1 MRPRQIQSIDTER
14 KIFETALL
22 LFDQKGYDN
31 VSINEICQQLGLTKG
46 AFYYHFSS
54 KSAIL
59 IMKYRLNEE
68 SLKKYYKSISS
79 DKPMQKLIKIIGRL
93 INYPT
98 ITSLEEIKSAF
109 KVQIDSH
116 YQDFVGGDSYVQK
129 TILMEI
135 IKEGQ
140 STGDIRKDMSVELL
154 ADLIIRYKF
163 GLYIEWCIKDGQ
175 MDIEVLG
182 RRDFDALI
190 SFFTQ
195 SPLDN
200 NNQVTKN

>member
-1 MRPRQIQSIDTER
+1 MKPRLIQSIETEQ

-46 AFYYHFSS
+46 AFYYYFNS

-59 IMKYRLNEE
+59 IMKYRFNEE
-68 SLKKYYKSISS
+68 SLKKYYESIAS
-79 DKPMQKLIKIIGRL
+79 DKPMQKLKKVIGRF
-93 INYPT
+93 ITYPKK
-98 ITSLEEIKSAF
+98 TSLEEIKSAF
-109 KVQIDSH
+109 KIQIDSH
-116 YQDFVGGDSYVQK
+116 YQYFVGGDSYVQK

-135 IKEGQ
+135 IQEGQ
-140 STGDIRKDMSVELL
+140 TTGDIRDDMPVELM
-154 ADLIIRYKF
+154 ADIIIRYKF
-163 GLYIEWCIKDGQ
+163 GLYIEWCIKDGH
-175 MDIEVLG
+175 MDIDAQG

-195 SPLDN
+195 PPLVNQIPPTN
-200 NNQVTKN
+200 N